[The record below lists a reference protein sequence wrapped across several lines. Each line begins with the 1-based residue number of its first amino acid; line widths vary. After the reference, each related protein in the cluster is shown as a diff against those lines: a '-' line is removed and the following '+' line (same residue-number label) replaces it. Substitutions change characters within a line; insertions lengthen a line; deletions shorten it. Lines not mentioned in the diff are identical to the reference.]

1 MEQTTCATLIKA
13 ALTNNFLICH
23 ATETRHW
30 SLPKGVFDSTVDS
43 NLKEAAIRELEEETG
58 IKVPDDFNLKFVG
71 KYGYTLQK
79 DFALFCYQLEE
90 EIPISELNCS
100 TLFKSHYSGK
110 MIKEVDQY
118 KWVSKDEMYKHLNPK
133 QSQLLRNVESELEEH
148 GF

>member
-1 MEQTTCATLIKA
+1 MLIKKGKMRLGKRHEDPA
-13 ALTNNFLICH
+13 KADSELHGEGTW
-23 ATETRHW
+23 TMPGGKVEYGETFAQGA
-30 SLPKGVFDSTVDS
+30 K
-43 NLKEAAIRELEEETG
+43 RELEEETG
-58 IKVPDDFNLKFVG
+58 ITVPDDFNLKFVG

-118 KWVSKDEMYKHLNPK
+118 KWVSKDEMYKYLNPK
-133 QSQLLRNVESELEEH
+133 QSQLLRNVESELEEY

>member
-1 MEQTTCATLIKA
+1 M
-13 ALTNNFLICH
+13 
-23 ATETRHW
+23 
-30 SLPKGVFDSTVDS
+30 
-43 NLKEAAIRELEEETG
+43 
-58 IKVPDDFNLKFVG
+58 
-71 KYGYTLQK
+71 QK